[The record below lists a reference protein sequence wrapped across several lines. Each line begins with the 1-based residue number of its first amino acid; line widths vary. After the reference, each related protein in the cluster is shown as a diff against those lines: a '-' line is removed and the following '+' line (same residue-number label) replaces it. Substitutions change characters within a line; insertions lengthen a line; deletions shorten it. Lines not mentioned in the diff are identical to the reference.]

1 MRNITLLW
9 LTLLATGG
17 YPATAMSQSCEPS
30 GRISEPTLYPARVTD
45 VPREFRRPA
54 PFARFRTF
62 HRRAMFHAP
71 MKAPT
76 AAEQAMFAEAASKA
90 RGLMSRN
97 PAWNIDEGNTAFGI
111 YEVPLSGKPD
121 SFTLLKDLNSL
132 KWTFM
137 NSSGCVYTPDGF
149 YLQLTTTIK
158 GRSTARTAIC
168 STPRRSR
175 LTGNGM

>member
-17 YPATAMSQSCEPS
+17 YPATALSQSCEPS
-30 GRISEPTLYPARVTD
+30 GQISEPTLYPARVTD

-54 PFARFRTF
+54 PFARFQTF

-76 AAEQAMFAEAASKA
+76 ATEQAMFAEAASKA

-137 NSSGCVYTPDGF
+137 YSSG
-149 YLQLTTTIK
+149 
-158 GRSTARTAIC
+158 
-168 STPRRSR
+168 
-175 LTGNGM
+175 